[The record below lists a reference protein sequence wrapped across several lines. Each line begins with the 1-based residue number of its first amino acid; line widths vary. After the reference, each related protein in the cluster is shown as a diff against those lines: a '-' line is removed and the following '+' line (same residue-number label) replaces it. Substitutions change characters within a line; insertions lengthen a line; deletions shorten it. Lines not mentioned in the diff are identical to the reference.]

1 MPMLVGASMVHAP
14 RSSRERY
21 VVETH
26 REPVSG
32 GEGSMPLRAIARFP
46 LTRMMGMWLCCLFA
60 LVLTGCPDEGVVCT
74 AGLTVCGG
82 TCVDTRGDSANC
94 GACGTT
100 CSASEVCQDGACGC
114 RAGTQA
120 CGGACVDTATDVAH
134 CGACGTSCAS
144 GQVCESGT
152 CREGCSQGLLRCG
165 GACVNGAS
173 DPLNCGACGNACP
186 DVQSCRSGRCA
197 YDVVTACF
205 TNGQLVGIQAGTD
218 QLGPRREFGAGVQS
232 LASWDGFVLAADMTN
247 GKLLQAAG
255 GNLGAVVEEDSLGVT
270 SGSPND
276 ILVDPPY
283 VYVVDSVNN
292 TLQVL
297 MREGPAQGNGLG
309 LRTVGQVNLG
319 ANTSPQ
325 ALARFGDL
333 LYIPLF
339 GTASSGFRN
348 GNAVARVDIS
358 NPLSPRKL
366 DTIPLTGLDLKPF
379 DGGTVMPLPYSVT
392 ATRSAVYVALT
403 NLNPFRDY
411 RPNGPGMLARIDPTS
426 GEVRA
431 IDLGAERCLNAG
443 YVEAV
448 GDQLVVAC
456 IGEALYDPANGYIA
470 TSVRATGLVLVKD
483 DQPVASY
490 ALNPG
495 CESGTPG
502 CMLSVASRFAV
513 AQGAVYLADT
523 NAGRV
528 FVVEVEEGRLIERRG
543 YSTPAAKGPALQAC
557 PLDPRRPVSNA
568 IDVTALR

>member
-1 MPMLVGASMVHAP
+1 MPRAP
-14 RSSRERY
+14 RPLESTPLALLS
-21 VVETH
+21 
-26 REPVSG
+26 VS
-32 GEGSMPLRAIARFP
+32 L
-46 LTRMMGMWLCCLFA
+46 LA

-74 AGLTVCGG
+74 AGLTVCEG
-82 TCVDTRGDSANC
+82 TCVDLRGDTAHC
-94 GACGTT
+94 GACGNT
-100 CSASEVCQDGACGC
+100 CSTGEVCQDSVCGC
-114 RAGTQA
+114 RAGTES
-120 CGGACVDTATDVAH
+120 CDGACVDTATDVAH
-134 CGACGTSCAS
+134 CGTCGTACAT
-144 GQVCESGT
+144 GQVCEAGA
-152 CREGCSQGLLRCG
+152 CREGCSEGLLRCG
-165 GACVNGAS
+165 GACVDART
-173 DPLNCGACGNACP
+173 DVLNCGACGVACP
-186 DVQSCRSGRCA
+186 DVQSCHAGRCA

-255 GNLGAVVEEDSLGVT
+255 GNLGTLVEEDSLGVV

-297 MREGPAQGNGLG
+297 KREGTAQGNGLG
-309 LRTVGQVNLG
+309 LRTVDQVNLG

-325 ALARFGDL
+325 ALARFGDTL
-333 LYIPLF
+333 FIPLF
-339 GTASSGFRN
+339 GTASSNFQH

-358 NPLSPRKL
+358 NPEQPRKV
-366 DTIPLTGLDLKPF
+366 DTLSLAGLDLKPF
-379 DGGTVMPLPYSVT
+379 GGGPVMPLPYSVT

-403 NLNPFRDY
+403 NLNPANDY
-411 RPNGPGMLARIDPTS
+411 RPNGPGMLARIDPSTGAMS
-426 GEVRA
+426 A

-456 IGEALYDPANGYIA
+456 IGEALYDPENGYIA
-470 TSVRATGLVLVKD
+470 TSVRSTGLVLVKD
-483 DQPVASY
+483 DTVVASY

-495 CESGTPG
+495 CQPGAPG
-502 CMLSVASRFAV
+502 CVLSVASRFAV
-513 AQGAVYLADT
+513 AKDAVYLADT

-528 FVVEVEEGRLIERRG
+528 FVVEVGDGRLTERRG
-543 YSTPAAKGPALQAC
+543 YSTPEAKGPALEAC

-568 IDVTALR
+568 IDVTALH